1 MYTVQQPRFFGFLVV
16 HSALAY
22 MDDKTLHTLEYD
34 KILERIAA
42 NASFAASRDKILA
55 LRPTRDIDEALRR
68 QAETTEAV
76 QLLITRPDLTI
87 GGARDIRAAV
97 DLARHGGVLP
107 PVDLLD
113 VKSTLIAARILA
125 RVFEKLGHQFPR
137 LSDLASQMPPPLG
150 LVEAIT
156 RVLSDRGEILDS
168 ASPKLG
174 NIRHDLRIA
183 YDRLMAKMQRMVT
196 DPRNGPYL
204 QEAIITQRDGRYV
217 LPLRAEFKGRIK
229 SVVHDQSASGAT
241 LFVEPLVTVELNNQY
256 RELQL
261 AERDEERRIL
271 AELSAEIGINA
282 ELILHT
288 VHIIAEMDFIFARA
302 KFSDDLKASEPKL
315 IPIGR
320 PREVGQ
326 LKTADPQQ
334 QAAGGEELAQA
345 ERTVTIRHPGTSIRL
360 YQARHP
366 LLEAATVVPVDVDLD
381 AQTFALVVTGPN
393 TGGKTVALKTVGL
406 LALMAQSGLHI
417 PASPG
422 SELSLFNEIY
432 ADIGDEQSIE
442 QSLSTFSGHVTNI
455 IRILKNADQH
465 SLVILDELGAGTDPQ
480 EGAALAR
487 ALLSHLLA
495 RGITT
500 LVTTHHPELKAYAHA
515 TPGVVNAS
523 VEFDLNTLRP
533 TFHLT
538 IGLPGRSNALAI
550 AQRLGMPAAIIEDAR
565 TELHPDDLRAESM
578 LDEIHRQRDAARKAR
593 GAADRARHESE
604 KMHTELTV
612 RLDKIE
618 NERRTIL
625 EKARAEAE
633 AQIQA
638 VEEEM
643 KDTRRQLARARQP
656 LDVVQAVEE
665 KLEVLQET
673 IEQPVERRA
682 TPMPGD
688 RYLRRSV
695 QLGDKVHLK
704 SLNTKGI
711 VTTLG
716 EEEVEV
722 QVGMLRIRA
731 RLTDLQPVS
740 AAKQPGAI
748 EPGAE
753 ELAAERGRATA
764 VTTYAESPGIELDLR
779 GQTTDEALQ
788 MLERYLDSA
797 YLAGLPWVRIIHG
810 KGTGKLRQAVRQALS
825 GHPQIKSFEL
835 GGDKEGGE
843 GVTVA
848 KLLSA

>member
-1 MYTVQQPRFFGFLVV
+1 MVFPSPISRPVV
-16 HSALAY
+16 HSAPID

-34 KILERIAA
+34 KILERVAVYAA
-42 NASFAASRDKILA
+42 FAASRDKILA
-55 LRPTRDIDEALRR
+55 MRPTKDLDEALRR

-97 DLARHGGVLP
+97 DLARHGGVLL

-113 VKSTLIAARILA
+113 VKSTLIAARNLA
-125 RVFEKLGHQFPR
+125 RVFEKLGRQFPR
-137 LSDLASQMPPPLG
+137 LSDLASQLPPPLG

-168 ASPKLG
+168 ASTKLS
-174 NIRHDLRIA
+174 NIRHDMRIA

-196 DPRNGPYL
+196 DPKNALYL
-204 QEAIITQRDGRYV
+204 QEPIITQRDGRYV

-229 SVVHDQSASGAT
+229 SVVHDQSSSGAT

-271 AELSAEIGINA
+271 AELSAEIGMSA

-288 VHIIAEMDFIFARA
+288 VNIVAEMDFIFTRA

-315 IPIGR
+315 LPIGK
-320 PREVGQ
+320 PREIGK
-326 LKTADPQQ
+326 LKVAAQQ
-334 QAAGGEELAQA
+334 PPAAGEEQTLPEQ
-345 ERTVTIRHPGTSIRL
+345 TIIIRHPDTTIRL

-366 LLEAATVVPVDVDLD
+366 LLDSATVVPVDVDLD
-381 AQTFALVVTGPN
+381 PQTFALVVTGPN

-417 PASPG
+417 PAQSG
-422 SELSLFNEIY
+422 SELSLFDEIY

-455 IRILKNADQH
+455 IRILQRADHH

-487 ALLSHLLA
+487 ALLSHLLE

-523 VEFDLNTLRP
+523 VEFDLQTLRP
-533 TFHLT
+533 TYHLT

-550 AQRLGMPAAIIEDAR
+550 AQRLGMPAPIIDDAR
-565 TELHPDDLRAESM
+565 TELHPDDVRAESM
-578 LDEIHRQRDAARKAR
+578 LDEIHRQRDASRKAR
-593 GAADRARHESE
+593 GAADRAKFEAENMRG
-604 KMHTELTV
+604 ELTL

-618 NERRTIL
+618 DERRAIL

-638 VEEEM
+638 LEEDLKE
-643 KDTRRQLARARQP
+643 TRRELARARQP

-665 KLEVLQET
+665 KVEALQET
-673 IEQPVERRA
+673 VEKPIERRA
-682 TPMPGD
+682 VPMPGD
-688 RYLRRSV
+688 QYLRRSV
-695 QLGDKVHLK
+695 RLGDKVHLK
-704 SLNTKGI
+704 SLNTKGV
-711 VTTLG
+711 VTALG
-716 EEEVEV
+716 EEEAEV

-731 RLTDLQPVS
+731 RLTDLQPVK
-740 AAKQPGAI
+740 AAV
-748 EPGAE
+748 EPDPE
-753 ELAAERGRATA
+753 EADSEEPAGERGRAAA
-764 VTTYAESPGIELDLR
+764 VTTPVESPGIELDLR
-779 GQTTDEALQ
+779 GRTTEEALD

-797 YLAGLPWVRIIHG
+797 YLSGLPWVRIIHG
-810 KGTGKLRQAVRQALS
+810 KGTGKLRQAVRQALGS
-825 GHPQIKSFEL
+825 HPHVKSFEL
-835 GGDKEGGE
+835 GGEKEGGD

-848 KLLSA
+848 KLLSS

>member
-1 MYTVQQPRFFGFLVV
+1 
-16 HSALAY
+16 

-34 KILERIAA
+34 KILDRLAA
-42 NASFAASRDKILA
+42 NAAFAASRDKILA
-55 LRPTRDIDEALRR
+55 LRPTRDLDEALRR

-97 DLARHGGVLP
+97 DLARHGGVLL

-113 VKSTLIAARILA
+113 VKSTLIAARNLA
-125 RVFEKLGHQFPR
+125 RVFEKLSHQFPR
-137 LSDLASQMPPPLG
+137 LSELASQLPPPLG

-168 ASPKLG
+168 ASTKLS
-174 NIRHDLRIA
+174 NIRHDLRIS

-196 DPRNGPYL
+196 DPKNALYL
-204 QEAIITQRDGRYV
+204 QEPIITQRDGRYV

-229 SVVHDQSASGAT
+229 SVIHDQSSSGAT

-271 AELSAEIGINA
+271 SELSADIGMNA

-288 VHIIAEMDFIFARA
+288 VNIIAELDFIFARA

-315 IPIGR
+315 FPIGK
-320 PREVGQ
+320 PREIGK
-326 LKTADPQQ
+326 LKVASQTPSAE
-334 QAAGGEELAQA
+334 GEASPQA
-345 ERTVTIRHPGTSIRL
+345 EQTVIIRHPDTTIRL

-366 LLEAATVVPVDVDLD
+366 LLDSATVVPIDVDLD

-417 PASPG
+417 PAQSG
-422 SELSLFNEIY
+422 SELSLFNDIY

-442 QSLSTFSGHVTNI
+442 QSLSTFSGHVSNI
-455 IRILKNADQH
+455 IRILETADRH

-487 ALLSHLLA
+487 ALLSHLLE

-550 AQRLGMPAAIIEDAR
+550 AQRLGMPGPIIDDAR
-565 TELHPDDLRAESM
+565 TELHPDDVRAESM
-578 LDEIHRQRDAARKAR
+578 LDEIHRQRDASRKAR
-593 GAADRARHESE
+593 GAADRAKHEAE
-604 KMHTELTV
+604 KMRSELDSL
-612 RLDKIE
+612 LDKIE
-618 NERRTIL
+618 EERRAIL
-625 EKARAEAE
+625 EKARADAD
-633 AQIQA
+633 AQIQTL
-638 VEEEM
+638 EEEM
-643 KDTRRQLARARQP
+643 KEARRLLARARQP

-665 KLEVLQET
+665 KVEILQET
-673 IEQPVERRA
+673 VEKPVERRA
-682 TPMPGD
+682 VPMPGD

-711 VTTLG
+711 VTALG
-716 EEEVEV
+716 EEEAEV

-731 RLTDLQPVS
+731 RLTDLQPVKPAPEPDS
-740 AAKQPGAI
+740 AQPGDV
-748 EPGAE
+748 EPAS
-753 ELAAERGRATA
+753 ERRVETA
-764 VTTYAESPGIELDLR
+764 GKSSVHVSTLVESPGIELDLR
-779 GQTTDEALQ
+779 GQTTEEALT
-788 MLERYLDSA
+788 MLERYLESA

-825 GHPQIKSFEL
+825 EHPNVKSFEL
-835 GGDKEGGE
+835 GGEKEGGD

-848 KLLSA
+848 RLLSA